1 MLLWGFVAFSFFQ
14 YDATKLI
21 LNLSFRCLI
30 KGWNSIHNDL
40 ILCSHYLSIHVAP
53 RILLL
58 LKYVKNALK
67 SIIWSRNPKFLALSL
82 PPLKLHPMVGN
93 IQRAVKHWT
102 IAASTGNYIA
112 MHELRAFFEREGG
125 NYYGKRI
132 VSKESFDST
141 LEAYND
147 SSR

>member
-1 MLLWGFVAFSFFQ
+1 
-14 YDATKLI
+14 
-21 LNLSFRCLI
+21 
-30 KGWNSIHNDL
+30 
-40 ILCSHYLSIHVAP
+40 
-53 RILLL
+53 
-58 LKYVKNALK
+58 
-67 SIIWSRNPKFLALSL
+67 
-82 PPLKLHPMVGN
+82 MVGN

-141 LEAYND
+141 LEAYNI
-147 SSR
+147 SCVEMRSEASKRCFYPRHVVGNKSHKQ